1 MAPIL
6 FSVFNV
12 IVVKCTLLQ
21 VLVFWLPMYI
31 LSSLS
36 LKIFS
41 QNIRNT
47 RWTNIYETIM
57 FQSLMPAVIL
67 ETFAISKNKFSVTN
81 KSKLEENRMYKFLQ
95 GIPYF
100 IYMVLS
106 IIGILKMF
114 VAIFKMSSMTYSV
127 VLFWLIGNLF
137 NLVMATLFIS
147 GDSS

>member
-1 MAPIL
+1 MYITSSIDIL
-6 FSVFNV
+6 
-12 IVVKCTLLQ
+12 
-21 VLVFWLPMYI
+21 LPMYI

-81 KSKLEENRMYKFLQ
+81 KNKLEENRMYKFSTRNTVFYLY
-95 GIPYF
+95 GL
-100 IYMVLS
+100 IYYRN
-106 IIGILKMF
+106 
-114 VAIFKMSSMTYSV
+114 FKNVCSN
-127 VLFWLIGNLF
+127 I
-137 NLVMATLFIS
+137 
-147 GDSS
+147 